1 MERPRSRISRRFAW
15 LLALALATSML
26 APGAAAQT
34 DDEGLQ
40 EDPEPSSLVEIHIT
54 DRTELDRLVATGVD
68 LTPDLDETAEGYT
81 ITAVLTPSQEA
92 DLLAQGF
99 SVGDTLQTQEDLDAL
114 RAERARA
121 LQSKSS
127 STFQTLAESETGAL
141 KVLRADYFHGADGEF
156 LSVEAK
162 SVAGDDD
169 TITVAWDAGPGT
181 AIGDG
186 GTINLFDFV
195 DAGVYLYHRRQ
206 FSVDTRPQ
214 LIEVSS
220 SDTGESVTLGVVEW
234 LPLDQPGNQGGN
246 SPHLSDFV
254 DRYMDPTEV
263 TERIE
268 QLAAEFPDLAEVIEL
283 PYQTN
288 GYRRHAQALLGT
300 VTGNA
305 VVVNSVA
312 WGHEGGND
320 LSVEFVDPGAADQPL
335 TVSVTGNHIVLSS
348 ATDGTGARTTT
359 AAQAVAAINTG
370 AGDLVYAHTYRG
382 NSGSAVI
389 APEFEELTDGL
400 SAPAHVSREP
410 WTVKALRIGAD
421 RDGSRMGVLAYAQ
434 EHAREWVT
442 PLVMVETAERLLR
455 NYAGDSETRQLV
467 NNLDIFIVPTVNPDG
482 GHYSFYDFNFQRKT
496 MLNHC
501 DDANSD
507 PARRNQWGVDAN
519 RNYGVGSLFDGY
531 TGASTH
537 CRSEVF
543 AGPSELSE
551 PESRNVTWLADTY
564 PNIEFA
570 MNTHSFGNYFMW
582 SPGAYSVPGRVT
594 LPRPDFGDE
603 AFFWAAS
610 QQILTAIK
618 EHRDTVVTPARTG
631 PIADVLYSAAGNS
644 GDHLWYDDGIFA
656 WNFEVGDA
664 GFQPTF
670 DDEGHDQALE
680 FSNGL
685 IELFRV
691 AYQYDN
697 DNQRPTSSL
706 VPGQGRYDGPVEMVF
721 EASEPVTIF
730 YTLDGS
736 APTSSSP
743 TIQSAGVR
751 EGAESITILETT
763 TVNWFAVD
771 AAGNIERNYNPDGNA
786 NNYNKARVTISG

>member
-1 MERPRSRISRRFAW
+1 MEQTSRTSRKFAW
-15 LLALALATSML
+15 LLALALAVSML

-34 DDEGLQ
+34 NGELQ
-40 EDPEPSSLVEIHIT
+40 EEPEQASLVEIHVP
-54 DRTELDRLVATGVD
+54 DATELDRLVDTGAD
-68 LTPDLDETAEGYT
+68 LTADIDESADGYT
-81 ITAVLTPSQEA
+81 ITAVLTPTQAA
-92 DLLAQGF
+92 DLRAQGF
-99 SVGDTLQTQEDLDAL
+99 SVGGTLQSQEDLDAL
-114 RAERARA
+114 RTERART
-121 LQSKSS
+121 LQSKTSVS
-127 STFQTLAESETGAL
+127 FQTLAESETGAL
-141 KVLRADYFHGADGEF
+141 KVLRADYFDGADGEF

-162 SVAGDDD
+162 TEAGEAD
-169 TITVAWDAGPGT
+169 TITVSWDAGSGT
-181 AIGDG
+181 EIGDG
-186 GTINLFDFV
+186 GTIELFDFV

-206 FSVDTRPQ
+206 FAVDTRPA

-220 SDTGESVTLGVVEW
+220 SDTGESVTLSVVEW
-234 LPLDQPGNQGGN
+234 LPLDEPGDRGGN
-246 SPHLSDFV
+246 SPYLSDFV

-268 QLAAEFPDLAEVIEL
+268 QLAAEFPDLAEIVEL

-300 VTGNA
+300 VTSNA

-320 LSVEFVDPGAADQPL
+320 LTIEFVDPGAADQPL
-335 TVSVTGNHIVLSS
+335 TVTVSGNEIVLSS
-348 ATDGTGARTTT
+348 ATDGTGAMTTT
-359 AAQAVAAINTG
+359 AAEAVAALNSE
-370 AGDLVYAHTYRG
+370 AGDLVYAHTFRG
-382 NSGSAVI
+382 NTGGGVI
-389 APEFEELTDGL
+389 APEFEELTDNL
-400 SAPAHVSREP
+400 SAPDHISREP
-410 WTVKALRIGAD
+410 WTVKALRIGAH
-421 RDGSRMGVLAYAQ
+421 RDGSRLGVLAYAQ

-455 NYAGDSETRQLV
+455 NYAHDGETKRLV

-501 DDANSD
+501 DDPLSD
-507 PARRNQWGVDAN
+507 PALRNNWGVDTN

-531 TGASTH
+531 SGASTF
-537 CRSEVF
+537 CLSGVF
-543 AGPSELSE
+543 AGNGELSE
-551 PESRNVTWLADTY
+551 PESRNITWLADTY

-582 SPGAYSVPGRVT
+582 SPGAYVTPGRET

-610 QQILTAIK
+610 QEILTAIK
-618 EHRDTVVTPARTG
+618 EHRGTVVTPARTG

-664 GFQPTF
+664 GFQPPF
-670 DDEGHDQALE
+670 NDEGHDQALE

-685 IELFRV
+685 MELFRV
-691 AYQYDN
+691 AYQYDK
-697 DNQRPTSSL
+697 DHQRPTSTL

-730 YTLDGS
+730 YTLDGT
-736 APTSSSP
+736 APTTSSP
-743 TIQSAGVR
+743 MIQSSGVR
-751 EGAESITILETT
+751 EGAESITITETT
-763 TVNWFAVD
+763 TVHWFAVD
-771 AAGNIERNYNPDGNA
+771 AAGNIEKNYDPDSNG
-786 NNYNKARVTISG
+786 NNYNTALVRIND

>member
-1 MERPRSRISRRFAW
+1 MSLRKSPNSRRFAW
-15 LLALALATSML
+15 LLALALAASML

-34 DDEGLQ
+34 DEGLQ
-40 EDPEPSSLVEIHIT
+40 ENPEPAALVEIHVADQT
-54 DRTELDRLVATGVD
+54 QLDRLVATGAD
-68 LTPDLDETAEGYT
+68 LTADVEETADGYT

-92 DLLAQGF
+92 ELRAQGF
-99 SVGDTLQTQEDLDAL
+99 AVGDTLQSQEDIDAL
-114 RAERARA
+114 RSERAQT

-127 STFQTLAESETGAL
+127 LTFQTLAESETGAL
-141 KVLRADYFHGADGEF
+141 KVLRADYFEGAEGEF
-156 LSVEAK
+156 LSVEVK
-162 SVAGDDD
+162 SEAGDDD
-169 TITVAWDAGPGT
+169 TISVSWDAGPGT
-181 AIGDG
+181 EIGDG

-206 FSVDTRPQ
+206 FSVADRPD

-220 SDTGESVTLGVVEW
+220 SDTGESVMLGVVEW
-234 LPLDQPGNQGGN
+234 LPLDENGNQGGN
-246 SPHLSDFV
+246 SPYLTDFV
-254 DRYMDPTEV
+254 DHYMDPSEV

-268 QLAAEFPDLAEVIEL
+268 QLAAEFPDLAEIIEL

-288 GYRRHAQALLGT
+288 GYRRHAKALLGT
-300 VTGNA
+300 VAPNA

-320 LSVEFVDPGAADQPL
+320 LTVEFADPGAADSPL
-335 TVSVTGNHIVLSS
+335 SVTVTGNDILLSS
-348 ATDGTGARTTT
+348 ATDTSGAMVTT
-359 AAQAVAAINTG
+359 ASEAVAALNSLT
-370 AGDLVYAHTYRG
+370 GDLVYAHTYRG
-382 NSGSAVI
+382 NAGDGVI
-389 APEFEELTDGL
+389 VPEFEELTDNL
-400 SAPAHVSREP
+400 SAPDHISREP
-410 WTVKALRIGAD
+410 WTVKALRIGAH
-421 RDGSRMGVLAYAQ
+421 RDGSRLGVLAYAQ

-442 PLVMVETAERLLR
+442 PLVMVETAERLLH
-455 NYAGDSETRQLV
+455 NYAHDGETKRLV

-482 GHYSFYDFNFQRKT
+482 GHFSFYDFNFQRKT

-501 DDANSD
+501 DDSLSD
-507 PARRNQWGVDAN
+507 PGLRNNWGVDAN
-519 RNYGVGSLFDGY
+519 RNYAIGSLFDGY
-531 TGASTH
+531 DGASTF
-537 CRSEVF
+537 CLSAVF
-543 AGPSELSE
+543 SGPSELSE
-551 PESRNVTWLADTY
+551 PESSNIAWLPDTY

-618 EHRDTVVTPARTG
+618 EHRGTVVTPARTG

-664 GFQPTF
+664 GFQPPF

-685 IELFRV
+685 IELFGV
-691 AYQYDN
+691 AHRFDT

-706 VPGQGRYDGPVEMVF
+706 EPGNGRYDGPVEMIF

-730 YTLDGS
+730 YTLDGT

-743 TIQSAGVR
+743 MIQSAGVR
-751 EGAESITILETT
+751 EGAESITIFETT
-763 TVNWFAVD
+763 TVHWFAVD
-771 AAGNIERNYNPDGNA
+771 AAGNVERNYDPDGNA
-786 NNYNKARVTISG
+786 NNYNKATVTIDD

>member
-1 MERPRSRISRRFAW
+1 MDSQTSRNSRRFAW
-15 LLALALATSML
+15 LLALALAVSML

-34 DDEGLQ
+34 EDELQ
-40 EDPEPSSLVEIHIT
+40 EEPEKASLVEIHVP
-54 DRTELDRLVATGVD
+54 DATELDRLVATGAD
-68 LTPDLDETAEGYT
+68 LTADIEETADGYT
-81 ITAVLTPSQEA
+81 ITAVLNRTEEA
-92 DLLAQGF
+92 DLRSQGF
-99 SVGDTLQTQEDLDAL
+99 SVGDTLQSQRDLNAL
-114 RAERARA
+114 RNERAET
-121 LQSKSS
+121 LQSKR
-127 STFQTLAESETGAL
+127 TQNFQTLAESETGVL
-141 KVLRADYFHGADGEF
+141 KVLRADYFDGADGEF

-162 SVAGDDD
+162 TEAGADD

-181 AIGDG
+181 EIGDG
-186 GTINLFDFV
+186 GTIDLFDFV

-206 FSVDTRPQ
+206 FSVETRPG

-220 SDTGESVTLGVVEW
+220 SDTGESVTLSVVEW
-234 LPLDQPGNQGGN
+234 LPLDEPGNQGGN
-246 SPHLSDFV
+246 SPYLSDFV

-268 QLAAEFPDLAEVIEL
+268 QLAAEFPDLAEIVEL

-288 GYRRHAQALLGT
+288 GYRRHAQALMGT
-300 VTGNA
+300 LTSNA

-320 LSVEFVDPGAADQPL
+320 LTIEFADPGAADQPL
-335 TVSVTGNHIVLSS
+335 SVSVSGNDIVLSS
-348 ATDGTGARTTT
+348 ATDGTGAMTTT
-359 AAQAVAAINTG
+359 AAEAVAALNSE

-382 NSGSAVI
+382 NTGSSVI
-389 APEFEELTDGL
+389 VPEFEELTDNL
-400 SAPAHVSREP
+400 NAPAHISREP

-421 RDGSRMGVLAYAQ
+421 RDGSRLGVMAYAQ

-455 NYAGDSETRQLV
+455 NYAHDGETKQLV

-501 DDANSD
+501 EDNLSD
-507 PARRNQWGVDAN
+507 PALRNNWGVDTN

-531 TGASTH
+531 SGASTF
-537 CRSEVF
+537 CLSGVF
-543 AGPSELSE
+543 AGDGELSE
-551 PESRNVTWLADTY
+551 SESRNVTWLADTY
-564 PNIEFA
+564 SNIEFA

-582 SPGAYSVPGRVT
+582 SPGAYVTPGRET

-610 QQILTAIK
+610 QEILTAIK
-618 EHRDTVVTPARTG
+618 EHRGTVVTPARTG

-664 GFQPTF
+664 GFQPPF
-670 DDEGHDQALE
+670 NDEGHEQALE

-685 IELFRV
+685 MELFRV
-691 AYQYDN
+691 AYQYDK
-697 DNQRPTSSL
+697 DHQRPTSTL

-736 APTSSSP
+736 APTTSSP
-743 TIQSAGVR
+743 MIQSSGVR
-751 EGAESITILETT
+751 EGAESITITETT
-763 TVNWFAVD
+763 TVHWFAVD
-771 AAGNIERNYNPDGNA
+771 AAGNIEKNYDPDGNG
-786 NNYNKARVTISG
+786 NNYNKALVRIND

>member
-1 MERPRSRISRRFAW
+1 MDLRKSTNSRRFAW
-15 LLALALATSML
+15 LLALALAASML

-34 DDEGLQ
+34 DEELQ
-40 EDPEPSSLVEIHIT
+40 EDPETASLVEIHLA
-54 DRTELDRLVATGVD
+54 DRTELDRLVATGAD
-68 LTPDLDETAEGYT
+68 LTADLVETADGYT
-81 ITAVLTPSQEA
+81 ISAVLTPSQEA
-92 DLLAQGF
+92 ELRAEGF
-99 SVGDTLQTQEDLDAL
+99 NLRDALQSQEDIDAL
-114 RAERARA
+114 RAERAQT

-127 STFQTLAESETGAL
+127 LSFQTLAESETGAL
-141 KVLRADYFHGADGEF
+141 KVLRADYFEGAAGEF

-162 SVAGDDD
+162 SGAGEVD
-169 TITVAWDAGPGT
+169 TITVSWDAGQST
-181 AIGDG
+181 DIGDG
-186 GTINLFDFV
+186 GSIDLFDFV

-206 FSVDTRPQ
+206 FSVDARPE

-220 SDTGESVTLGVVEW
+220 SDTGESVTLSVVEW
-234 LPLDQPGNQGGN
+234 LPLDETGNQGGN
-246 SPHLSDFV
+246 SPYVTDFV
-254 DRYMDPTEV
+254 DHYMDPTEV

-268 QLAAEFPDLAEVIEL
+268 QLATEFPDLAEIIEL
-283 PYQTN
+283 PYETN

-300 VTGNA
+300 AVSNA

-320 LSVEFVDPGAADQPL
+320 LTIRFADPGAADAPL
-335 TVSVTGNHIVLSS
+335 SIIVTGNDIVLSS
-348 ATDGTGARTTT
+348 ATDASGARVTT
-359 AAQAVAAINTG
+359 AADAVAALNSL
-370 AGDLVYAHTYRG
+370 AGDLIYAHTYRG
-382 NSGSAVI
+382 NAGGGVI
-389 APEFEELTDGL
+389 VPEFEGLTDNL
-400 SAPAHVSREP
+400 SAPDHVSQEP
-410 WTVKALRIGAD
+410 WTVKALRIGAH
-421 RDGSRMGVLAYAQ
+421 RDGSRVGVLAYAQ

-455 NYAGDSETRQLV
+455 NYDRDGETRQLV

-501 DDANSD
+501 DDSLSD
-507 PARRNQWGVDAN
+507 PALRNNWGVDTN
-519 RNYGVGSLFDGY
+519 RNYAVGSLFDGY
-531 TGASTH
+531 DGASTF
-537 CRSEVF
+537 CLSAVF
-543 AGPSELSE
+543 SGPSELSE
-551 PESRNVTWLADTY
+551 PESSNIAWLPETF

-582 SPGAYSVPGRVT
+582 SPGAYSVPGRIT

-664 GFQPTF
+664 GFQPPF

-680 FSNGL
+680 FANGL

-691 AYQYDN
+691 AHQFDT
-697 DNQRPTSSL
+697 DNQRPSSSL
-706 VPGQGRYDGPVEMVF
+706 EPGQGRYDGPVEMAF
-721 EASEPVTIF
+721 AASEPVTIF

-736 APTSSSP
+736 APTTSSP
-743 TIQSAGVR
+743 MIQSAGVR
-751 EGAESITILETT
+751 EGAESITIFETT
-763 TVNWFAVD
+763 TVHWFAVD
-771 AAGNIERNYNPDGNA
+771 SAGNIEKNYDPESNA

>member
-1 MERPRSRISRRFAW
+1 MKGQTSRYSRRFAW
-15 LLALALATSML
+15 LFALALAVSML
-26 APGAAAQT
+26 TPGAAAQT
-34 DDEGLQ
+34 DTELQ
-40 EDPEPSSLVEIHIT
+40 EEPEQASLIEIHVP
-54 DRTELDRLVATGVD
+54 DATELDRLVDTGAD
-68 LTPDLDETAEGYT
+68 LTADIDETADGYT
-81 ITAVLTPSQEA
+81 ITAVLTPTQAA
-92 DLLAQGF
+92 DLRAQGF
-99 SVGDTLQTQEDLDAL
+99 SVGDTLQSQEDLDAL
-114 RAERARA
+114 RTERAQT
-121 LQSKSS
+121 LQSKRSES
-127 STFQTLAESETGAL
+127 FQTLAESETGAL
-141 KVLRADYFHGADGEF
+141 KVLRADYFDGADGEF

-162 SVAGDDD
+162 TEAGEDD
-169 TITVAWDAGPGT
+169 TITVSWDAGSGT
-181 AIGDG
+181 EIGDG
-186 GTINLFDFV
+186 GTIELFDFV

-206 FSVDTRPQ
+206 FSVDTRPE

-220 SDTGESVTLGVVEW
+220 SDTGESVTLSVVEW
-234 LPLDQPGNQGGN
+234 LPLDEPGNRGGN
-246 SPHLSDFV
+246 SPYLSDFV

-268 QLAAEFPDLAEVIEL
+268 QLAAEFPDLTEIVEL

-300 VTGNA
+300 MSSNA

-320 LSVEFVDPGAADQPL
+320 LTIEFVDPGAADQPL
-335 TVSVTGNHIVLSS
+335 TVTVSGNDIVLSS
-348 ATDGTGARTTT
+348 ATDSTGAMTTT
-359 AAQAVAAINTG
+359 AAEAVAALNSE

-382 NSGSAVI
+382 NTGNNVI
-389 APEFEELTDGL
+389 VPEFEELTDNL
-400 SAPAHVSREP
+400 NAPDRISRDP
-410 WTVKALRIGAD
+410 WTVKALRIGAH
-421 RDGSRMGVLAYAQ
+421 RDGSRLGVLAYAQ

-455 NYAGDSETRQLV
+455 NYAHDGETKQLV

-482 GHYSFYDFNFQRKT
+482 GHYSFYDYNFQRKT
-496 MLNHC
+496 MTNHC
-501 DDANSD
+501 PDEWSE
-507 PARRNQWGVDAN
+507 PAFRNFRGVDTN

-531 TGASTH
+531 SGASTF
-537 CRSEVF
+537 CLSGVF
-543 AGPSELSE
+543 AGDGELSE

-564 PNIEFA
+564 SNIEFA

-582 SPGAYSVPGRVT
+582 SPGAYVTPGRET

-610 QQILTAIK
+610 QEILTAIK
-618 EHRDTVVTPARTG
+618 EHRGTVVTPARTG

-664 GFQPTF
+664 GFQPPF
-670 DDEGHDQALE
+670 NDEGHEQALE

-685 IELFRV
+685 MELFRV
-691 AYQYDN
+691 AYQYDK
-697 DNQRPTSSL
+697 DHQRPTSTL

-743 TIQSAGVR
+743 MIQSSGVR
-751 EGAESITILETT
+751 EGAESVTITETT
-763 TVNWFAVD
+763 TVHWFAVD
-771 AAGNIERNYNPDGNA
+771 AAGNVEKNYDPDGNG
-786 NNYNKARVTISG
+786 NNYNKALVRIND